1 MTTQQ
6 PAACEPGA
14 PADDQAV
21 PRCLNC
27 GTPAPGNFC
36 PECGQETAPPP
47 GTVTAFLRRRMAAA
61 VTREGRLWQTLSKL
75 LLSPGAMTA
84 DYLRGRRASY
94 VPPFRL
100 YLVTSVLVF
109 AAAQW
114 FGLNLG
120 LQFYG
125 SHGIPIHRSTRLGV
139 EQADAPLT
147 RLTPVRLI
155 VEHLDTPAVRR
166 FAALSTQDRFEFLR
180 ARRAPYASS
189 FVLFLVPLFALA
201 LDLFYRERRY
211 AVHLVFGLHC
221 QTFLLLVLLAQAK
234 LPPVLAN
241 VLSYW
246 TLAYLAIALKRVYGG
261 TWPGTLVRGSL
272 ILALYFVLFVAAN
285 IALVLVLLSV

>member
-6 PAACEPGA
+6 PAAYEPMV
-14 PADDQAV
+14 PADGENV
-21 PRCLNC
+21 RRCLNC
-27 GTPAPGNFC
+27 GTPATGNFC
-36 PECGQETAPPP
+36 PQCGQETAPPP
-47 GTVTAFLRRRMAAA
+47 STLTAFLRRRMTAA
-61 VTREGRLWQTLSKL
+61 VTREGRPWQTLSKL
-75 LLSPGAMTA
+75 LFSPGAMTA
-84 DYLRGRRASY
+84 DYLRGRRARY

-109 AAAQW
+109 GAAQW

-125 SHGIPIHRSTRLGV
+125 THGLPIHRSTRLSA

-147 RLTPVRLI
+147 RLMPARI
-155 VEHLDTPAVRR
+155 VLEQLDTPALRR
-166 FAALSTQDRFEFLR
+166 FAALSPEDRFAFLR

-189 FVLFLVPLFALA
+189 FVLLLVPLFALA

-211 AVHLVFGLHC
+211 AEHLVFGLHC
-221 QTFLLLVLLAQAK
+221 QAFLLLVLLAQAK

-272 ILALYFVLFVAAN
+272 ILALYLVLFVVAN
-285 IALVLVLLSV
+285 VALVLVLLSV

>member
-1 MTTQQ
+1 MT
-6 PAACEPGA
+6 
-14 PADDQAV
+14 
-21 PRCLNC
+21 
-27 GTPAPGNFC
+27 
-36 PECGQETAPPP
+36 
-47 GTVTAFLRRRMAAA
+47 AA
-61 VTREGRLWQTLSKL
+61 VAREGRLWQTLSRL
-75 LLSPGAMTA
+75 MLAPGAMTA

-94 VPPFRL
+94 VPPFKL

-109 AAAQW
+109 GAAQW
-114 FGLNLG
+114 FWLNLG

-125 SHGIPIHRSTRLGV
+125 TRGVPIHRSTRLSA
-139 EQADAPLT
+139 QTDAPLT
-147 RLTPVRLI
+147 RLTPVRI
-155 VEHLDTPAVRR
+155 VLERLDTPAVRR
-166 FAALSTQDRFEFLR
+166 FAALSPEDRFEFLR

-189 FVLFLVPLFALA
+189 FVLFLVPLFALV

-211 AVHLVFGLHC
+211 AEHLVFGLHC

-285 IALVLVLLSV
+285 IALALVLLSV

>member
-1 MTTQQ
+1 MTPQQ
-6 PAACEPGA
+6 PAACEPPA
-14 PADDQAV
+14 PPDDKRV
-21 PRCLNC
+21 RRCLNC

-36 PECGQETAPPP
+36 PQCGQDTAPQP
-47 GTVTAFLRRRMAAA
+47 GSLAGFLRARVAR
-61 VTREGRLWQTLSKL
+61 VLSRDGPLWQTLSKL
-75 LLSPGAMTA
+75 LFSPGAMTA
-84 DYLRGRRASY
+84 DYLRGRRVSY
-94 VPPFRL
+94 VRPFRL
-100 YLVTSVLVF
+100 YLITSVLVF
-109 AAAQW
+109 GAAQW

-125 SHGIPIHRSTRLGV
+125 SHGIHIHRSTRLNA
-139 EQADAPLT
+139 EQADAPLS

-155 VEHLDTPAVRR
+155 LEHLDTPAVRR
-166 FAALSTQDRFEFLR
+166 FAALSPEDRFKFLR

-211 AVHLVFGLHC
+211 PEHLVFGLHC

-241 VLSYW
+241 ALSYW
-246 TLAYLAIALKRVYGG
+246 TLAYLAIALRRVYGG
-261 TWPGTLVRGSL
+261 TWAGTIVRGAL
-272 ILALYFVLFVAAN
+272 ILALYFGLFVAAN

>member
-1 MTTQQ
+1 MTPQQ
-6 PAACEPGA
+6 PAACEPPEAAGDA
-14 PADDQAV
+14 NV
-21 PRCLNC
+21 RRCLNC
-27 GTPAPGNFC
+27 GTPAPGRFC
-36 PECGQETAPPP
+36 PDCGQETVPPA
-47 GTVTAFLRRRMAAA
+47 GTVFAFLRRRMAVSIA
-61 VTREGRLWQTLSKL
+61 RDGRLWQTLGKL

-84 DYLRGRRASY
+84 DYLRGRRARY
-94 VPPFRL
+94 VPPFKL

-109 AAAQW
+109 GAAQW

-125 SHGIPIHRSTRLGV
+125 THGVPIHRSTRLTA

-147 RLTPVRLI
+147 RLTPVRII
-155 VEHLDTPAVRR
+155 VDRLDTPAVRR
-166 FAALSTQDRFEFLR
+166 FAALSPQDRFEFLR

-211 AVHLVFGLHC
+211 SEHLVFGLHC

-234 LPPVLAN
+234 LPAVLAN

-246 TLAYLAIALKRVYGG
+246 TVAYLAIALKRVYGG
-261 TWPGTLVRGSL
+261 TWSATVVRGSL
-272 ILALYFVLFVAAN
+272 ILALYFAMFIAAN
-285 IALVLVLLSV
+285 VALVLALLSV

>member
-1 MTTQQ
+1 MTPQQ
-6 PAACEPGA
+6 PAACEPPA
-14 PADDQAV
+14 PVAGENV
-21 PRCLNC
+21 RRCLNC

-36 PECGQETAPPP
+36 PECGQETPPAP
-47 GTVTAFLRRRMAAA
+47 GTLTAFLRRRMTAAIA
-61 VTREGRLWQTLSKL
+61 RERRLWQTLSKL
-75 LLSPGAMTA
+75 LLAPGAMTA

-94 VPPFRL
+94 VPPFKL

-109 AAAQW
+109 GMAQW

-125 SHGIPIHRSTRLGV
+125 SHGIPIHRSTRLGA
-139 EQADAPLT
+139 EQTDAPLT
-147 RLTPVRLI
+147 RLAPVRLI

-166 FAALSTQDRFEFLR
+166 FAALSPEDRFNFLR

-189 FVLFLVPLFALA
+189 FVLFLVPLFALV

-211 AVHLVFGLHC
+211 AEHLVFGLHC
-221 QTFLLLVLLAQAK
+221 QTFLLLVLLAQAR

-272 ILALYFVLFVAAN
+272 ILALYFALFIAAN